1 MRTSAV
7 ALILT
12 ACLALAG
19 LTGLAEEPAA
29 VVNGEEITR
38 QELQAAADLNQ
49 IVFGIYQ
56 QFPAFAQTLLATE
69 EGEALLERYERDV
82 LDELIGRRLQ
92 RQAAEQRGI
101 TPDEDEVQDW
111 VDQTLENIKQ
121 QNQLTHDEL
130 VAALAQQGTSLEEFR
145 EEIAVDVREH
155 LVGEALKEEV
165 IADVRVSQEEAL
177 EYYNEHPDQFRDE
190 EGELL
195 PFEEVEE
202 TIAEELVA
210 RAQESAWQEWLTELH
225 EQADITIN
233 M

>member
-1 MRTSAV
+1 MRMRAV
-7 ALILT
+7 ALMLT
-12 ACLALAG
+12 ACLAVAG

-38 QELQAAADLNQ
+38 DELQAAANLNQ

-69 EGEALLERYERDV
+69 EGEALLERYEQDV
-82 LDELIGRRLQ
+82 LDELIERRLQ
-92 RQAAEQRGI
+92 RQAAGERGI
-101 TPDEDEVQDW
+101 TPNEDEVQEW

-121 QNQLTHDEL
+121 QHQLTDEEL

-155 LVGEALKEEV
+155 LVREALKEEV

-177 EYYNEHPDQFRDE
+177 EYYEEKPDQFRDE

-202 TIAEELVA
+202 TIAEELVVQ
-210 RAQESAWQEWLTELH
+210 AQERAWRDWLVELRA
-225 EQADITIN
+225 QADITIN
-233 M
+233 L